1 VVPRVLLA
9 ATFEVSARL
18 SSLLARHDVLDID
31 TTPKVVTAI
40 RKATSTPH
48 DVVVLDLNLRGA
60 FLLLD
65 MLRTIEPRHR
75 PLVIA

>member
-18 SSLLARHDVLDID
+18 SSLLAQHDVLDID
-31 TTPKVVTAI
+31 TTLNVVTAI
-40 RKATSTPH
+40 RKATSTPYN
-48 DVVVLDLNLRGA
+48 VVVLDLNLRGA

-65 MLRTIEPRHR
+65 MLRTIEPRQR